1 MIAGVWARLVFSIA
15 AWAGAAAAMS
25 AASPSGRIA
34 PSPFRSRVNAVVIVL
49 PFCRN
54 ARGVKSL
61 QRQAA
66 PDSPDFATLFRRTPC
81 SSELP
86 AGPLSPPC
94 HGYACHGH
102 PRPFFQHEV
111 VDARPKAGHD
121 EFPSEG
127 TAMTAGSEP
136 CVAGGSLRPLIL
148 LDKSGPIWY
157 KTRT

>member
-34 PSPFRSRVNAVVIVL
+34 PSPFRSRMNAVVML
-49 PFCRN
+49 PPLMPRRARPETIAAASCAGFAGFCN
-54 ARGVKSL
+54 
-61 QRQAA
+61 
-66 PDSPDFATLFRRTPC
+66 P
-81 SSELP
+81 LP
-86 AGPLSPPC
+86 GGALLVRASGGPPFPPC
-94 HGYACHGH
+94 HGRACHGH

-157 KTRT
+157 KTRI